1 MKGIKDYLE
10 QTNTVLLTKDAFE
23 WLKERAAA
31 LDKVRAEIHATAEL
45 HEDGDYYLR
54 DEWIDEIF
62 DKYQAEVEKLQ
73 PVTPKQKMGRWIPA
87 SEPPKKEG
95 KYLVCI
101 EYKHKGVVVERYQMT
116 ADFYR
121 FSHIDMSWC
130 PDNENAAGD
139 IVAWRELPEP
149 YKAEK
154 GEE

>member
-1 MKGIKDYLE
+1 MTREEAIKG
-10 QTNTVLLTKDAFE
+10 
-23 WLKERAAA
+23 LKEIRGWSWLPAYIEEPLGETGLGVDTTEMIDMAIEA
-31 LDKVRAEIHATAEL
+31 LSAEPC
-45 HEDGDYYLR
+45 ED
-54 DEWIDEIF
+54 ESNS
-62 DKYQAEVEKLQ
+62 EK
-73 PVTPKQKMGRWIPA
+73 PNKWIPA